1 MRFGKRTDFDRN
13 FLMENMMGP
22 NCVRLAAE
30 ILQKVSLKPDMRV
43 LDLGCGKGL
52 TSIFLAREFDVQVFA
67 TDLWIEATENYGRF
81 KDLGLE
87 EEIIPLH
94 ADARAL
100 PFAHGY
106 FDAVVSIDSYHYF
119 GNTPDYLDTHLVPL
133 LKRGGTIAVSIPGLI
148 RDFTD
153 GVPAVLKPFWE
164 KWEKELQGEMNIYTA
179 EWWTRLWGRSSNI
192 TLEECFSH
200 TCHKQAWE
208 EWLECDN
215 PYAKE
220 DIEMMKA
227 ENGQYFNTIGLV
239 ARKN

>member
-1 MRFGKRTDFDRN
+1 MRFGERTYFDRV
-13 FLMENMMGP
+13 FLMDNMMGP
-22 NCVRLAAE
+22 NCVRIAAE
-30 ILQKVSLKPDMRV
+30 LLQKTSVQPGMRI

-52 TSIFLAREFDVQVFA
+52 TSIFLAREFGARVFA
-67 TDLWIEATENYGRF
+67 TDLWIEATENYDRF
-81 KDLGLE
+81 RDLGLE
-87 EEIIPLH
+87 EEIIPIH

-100 PFAHGY
+100 PFAHAY
-106 FDAVVSIDSYHYF
+106 FDAVVSIDSYQYF

-133 LKRGGTIAVSIPGLI
+133 LKRGGTIAVSVPGLI

-153 GVPAVLKPFWE
+153 GVPAVLKPFWD
-164 KWEKELQGEMNIYTA
+164 KWEKELQGDMNIYSA
-179 EWWTRLWGRSSNI
+179 EWWIRLWGRSSNI
-192 TLEECFSH
+192 TLEECFSL
-200 TCHKQAWE
+200 TCHKQAWD

-227 ENGQYFNTIGLV
+227 ENWQYFNTIGLV